1 MLFRSNE
8 FGHPEW
14 IDFPREG
21 NGWSFHYCRRQ
32 WSLQDNP
39 YLKYRFLGEFD
50 RDMVAVTKEVDM
62 FSQLYGNQHMMDDTK
77 KCIVFSRKGLLFAFN
92 FHPSWSQGALRIPV
106 QKGTCF
112 DVVFTSDDW
121 KYGGWG
127 QINHGSYPAHAD
139 ENGFSTV
146 SLYLPARTAMVL
158 REGEVK
164 QIVKEVPE
172 TKVEKAPEEVK
183 TKKTTAAKTAAEKKT
198 VSDKKD
204 SKKGTS
210 KKTASE
216 KTAAK
221 KTASKKA
228 ASEKTA
234 SEKTAAKKTVSKKA
248 ATEKAASKKT
258 APARK
263 KVEKEK

>member
-1 MLFRSNE
+1 MKVSIPNYADYE
-8 FGHPEW
+8 
-14 IDFPREG
+14 
-21 NGWSFHYCRRQ
+21 
-32 WSLQDNP
+32 
-39 YLKYRFLGEFD
+39 
-50 RDMVAVTKEVDM
+50 VA
-62 FSQLYGNQHMMDDTK
+62 
-77 KCIVFSRKGLLFAFN
+77 
-92 FHPSWSQGALRIPV
+92 
-106 QKGTCF
+106 
-112 DVVFTSDDW
+112 FTTDDW

-210 KKTASE
+210 KKTDSK
-216 KTAAK
+216 KTASD

-234 SEKTAAKKTVSKKA
+234 TEKT
-248 ATEKAASKKT
+248 ATEKATSKKT

-263 KVEKEK
+263 KVEKDK